1 MVAASTNY
9 PVPAQP
15 YEVTLRPSHMDA
27 LIGKFIPRDE
37 AARILESLEIEIV
50 SREEDAWQLR
60 VPRYRV
66 DVTREAD
73 VIEEV
78 MRIYGYNNI
87 ELSGY
92 VHANLSPKGAS
103 DRSYSRRIL
112 LSEQLTGAG
121 FNELLNNSLSSEAY
135 YEGLT
140 SCPADKLVQ
149 LVNPLSGE
157 LNVMRQTLLFGG
169 SPLSVVTSAVSRRA
183 STTMSGGI
191 ATLLLPKS
199 SALPPRRWQATARRR
214 PSASGSLVHVSRAA
228 GHMLT
233 SLLRP
238 SS

>member
-1 MVAASTNY
+1 
-9 PVPAQP
+9 
-15 YEVTLRPSHMDA
+15 MDA

-37 AARILESLEIEIV
+37 AVRILESLEIEIV

-169 SPLSVVTSAVSRRA
+169 
-183 STTMSGGI
+183 
-191 ATLLLPKS
+191 
-199 SALPPRRWQATARRR
+199 ALRYQ
-214 PSASGSLVHVSRAA
+214 S
-228 GHMLT
+228 
-233 SLLRP
+233 
-238 SS
+238 